1 MQIYPTSQ
9 LKWIKEKLPQTLIK
23 MITFSLTQIVETFG
37 YKLTAP
43 TIFT

>member
-9 LKWIKEKLPQTLIK
+9 LKWIKEKLLQTLIK

-37 YKLTAP
+37 YKLTP
-43 TIFT
+43 LTIFT

>member
-9 LKWIKEKLPQTLIK
+9 LKWIKEKLLQKLIK
-23 MITFSLTQIVETFG
+23 MITFSLTQIAETFG
-37 YKLTAP
+37 YKLTPP